1 MCAAVEEASARQQK
15 EATEA
20 QEATR
25 RCNEADETLT
35 VWINSLAKVAELA
48 LADQPQ
54 KLALLGLD

>member
-1 MCAAVEEASARQQK
+1 VEKASARQQK

-25 RCNEADETLT
+25 RRNEADEALT
-35 VWINSLAKVAELA
+35 TWINGLAKVAELA
-48 LADQPQ
+48 LAEQPQ